1 MSPPIAGSERQC
13 YGTTSVTEGLA
24 RGAGDAKPQS
34 VEPDFRDMNI
44 TATGGADTEAPQDIA
59 HGHARGPVYK
69 LAIGAVG
76 VVFGDI
82 GTSPIYSFRETFAG
96 HHPLTPDQFHI
107 HAVLSMIF
115 WSMMIVVT
123 LKYVMIIMRADNKG
137 EGGSL
142 ALLALINR
150 TISGKKKW
158 ANGIV
163 MLGVF
168 ATALFYGD
176 SMITPAISVLSA
188 VEGLT
193 TVNRSLEPFVDAI
206 AMGILV
212 GLFAIQ
218 ARGTARVG
226 MLFGPVMLIYFAA
239 LAVLGVMHIMD
250 QPNVML
256 AMINP
261 ANAAAFFL
269 EEPLRAFLAMGSV
282 VLALTGA
289 EALYADMGHFGR
301 RPIKFAWLYFV
312 LPALLLNYMGQGAM
326 LLSLPVDQ
334 VATAVKDPFFY
345 LASDALRLPLVLL
358 ATAATI
364 IASQAVISGAFSVTQ
379 QAIQLGFVPRLRI
392 THTSESAA
400 GQIYIPVVN
409 WALMVM
415 VLILVLTF
423 RTSSNLAAAYGI
435 AVTGAMLIDT
445 VLIAVVLMTM
455 WKWNR
460 IIAAALL
467 VLFFTVDFGYFSSNL
482 TKIPAGG
489 WFPLLIGAIAFT
501 LLTTWAKG
509 RQLMISRMNEASL
522 PMEIFIKSAAPSA
535 ARVPGTAVFMT
546 SSASGVP
553 HALLHNLKHNKVLHE
568 RVILLT
574 VRIEDVP
581 YVVEEKRLET
591 KNYGSGF
598 YRVILRYGF
607 MEEIDVPT
615 ALAQLKEIGTQCRM
629 MDTSFF
635 LARQTLLASSRPGMA
650 IWREKLFAWMLRNAE
665 SAMEFFKLPTN
676 RVVELGSQVEI

>member
-1 MSPPIAGSERQC
+1 MS
-13 YGTTSVTEGLA
+13 
-24 RGAGDAKPQS
+24 
-34 VEPDFRDMNI
+34 I
-44 TATGGADTEAPQDIA
+44 TATGGAEAGPPHDVA
-59 HGHARGPVYK
+59 HGHAQGSLGK
-69 LAIGAVG
+69 LAVGAIGI
-76 VVFGDI
+76 VFGDI
-82 GTSPIYSFRETFAG
+82 GTSPIYAFRETFAG
-96 HHPLTPDQFHI
+96 HHTLIPDQLHI
-107 HAVLSMIF
+107 FGVLSLIF
-115 WSMMIVVT
+115 WSMMIIVT
-123 LKYVMIIMRADNKG
+123 LKYVTIIMRADNKG

-150 TISGKKKW
+150 TLGGKKRW
-158 ANGIV
+158 TSGII

-193 TVNRSLEPFVDAI
+193 TVNAGLQPYVIPI
-206 AMGILV
+206 AVTILI

-226 MLFGPVMLIYFAA
+226 LMFGPVMIVYFITIAG
-239 LAVLGVMHIMD
+239 LGIAHITK
-250 QPNVML
+250 QPQVVL

-261 ANAAAFFL
+261 LHAVNFFVVD
-269 EEPLRAFLAMGSV
+269 PLRAFIAMGSV
-282 VLALTGA
+282 VLAVTGA

-301 RPIKFAWLYFV
+301 QPIKVSWIYFV

-326 LLSLPVDQ
+326 ILSQNLAQ
-334 VATAVKDPFFY
+334 ATETVKNPFFY
-345 LASDALRLPLVLL
+345 LAPEMFRLPLVLL

-392 THTSESAA
+392 THTSEAAA
-400 GQIYIPVVN
+400 GQIYIPVIN
-409 WALMVM
+409 WALMTM
-415 VLILVLTF
+415 VIVLVLTF
-423 RTSSNLAAAYGI
+423 RSSSNLAAAYGI

-445 VLIAVVLMTM
+445 VLIAVVLRQM
-455 WKWNR
+455 WNWNR
-460 IIAAALL
+460 VLVGFLL
-467 VLFFTVDFGYFSSNL
+467 VLFFAVDGSYLAANL
-482 TKIPAGG
+482 LKIPAGG

-501 LLTTWAKG
+501 FLTTWAKG
-509 RQLMISRMNEASL
+509 RQLMINRMNEASL

-574 VRIEDVP
+574 VKIEDVP
-581 YVVEEKRLET
+581 YVQDEKRVEQ
-591 KNYGSGF
+591 KDYGSGF
-598 YRVILRYGF
+598 FRVLLRYGF
-607 MEEIDVPT
+607 MEEVDVPA
-615 ALAQLKEIGTQCRM
+615 ALAQLKDCGPQCKM